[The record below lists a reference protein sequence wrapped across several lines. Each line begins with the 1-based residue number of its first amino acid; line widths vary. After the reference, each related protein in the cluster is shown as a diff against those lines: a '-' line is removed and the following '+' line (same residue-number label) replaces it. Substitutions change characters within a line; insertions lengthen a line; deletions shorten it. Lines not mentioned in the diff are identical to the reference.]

1 MEKKKWVNNYIGID
15 EEPAIMFE
23 KAMRIPDDC
32 LETYFKLT
40 TDVDAKI
47 YNKWIE
53 EDIVNAHKE
62 FGKEIIRMYHGEE
75 FIESAVNKYEAKAS
89 KKITDDIDTITLS
102 NKLPISLI
110 DLLVEIN
117 IASSKSEARRLIEQ
131 NGVSIN
137 GVKENNVSRVITTND
152 LIEGH
157 IIVQKGKKVFI
168 KIIFE

>member
-1 MEKKKWVNNYIGID
+1 MSKSLDNYIGID

-40 TDVDAKI
+40 TDVDVEVYK
-47 YNKWIE
+47 KWIE
-53 EDIVNAHKE
+53 EDIVNAHKQ

-102 NKLPISLI
+102 NKIPMTLI

-131 NGVSIN
+131 NGISVN
-137 GVKENNVSRVITTND
+137 GIKENNVSRVIDESDFND
-152 LIEGH
+152 GF
-157 IIVQKGKKVFI
+157 IIVQKGKKVFL
-168 KIIFE
+168 KIELEA